1 MALQQTTL
9 GQRAASIPALA
20 RALLTLA
27 AVIVAMIVLT
37 AVFGVGQTGPSYDL
51 VPDPAAAAGMPF

>member
-9 GQRAASIPALA
+9 GERARTLEDLV
-20 RALLTLA
+20 RVLLIIA
-27 AVIVAMIVLT
+27 AVIVVMIALT

-51 VPDPAAAAGMPF
+51 VPDPAAGLGLPF